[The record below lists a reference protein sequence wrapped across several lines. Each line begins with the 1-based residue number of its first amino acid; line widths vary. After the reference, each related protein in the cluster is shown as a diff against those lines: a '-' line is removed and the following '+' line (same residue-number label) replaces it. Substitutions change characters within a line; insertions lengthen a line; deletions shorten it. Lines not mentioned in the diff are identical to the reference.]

1 MRVLFICSILFA
13 VAAFLAVSAPHIIMA
28 AEAGKDFLQG
38 KTDPSVMGIS
48 IADYNRYLKYGAIAG
63 SIWTVYAVIFAVLGI
78 LL

>member
-28 AEAGKDFLQG
+28 AEFGKDFLQG
-38 KTDPSVMGIS
+38 KTDPSIMGVS
-48 IADYNRYLKYGAIAG
+48 IADYTRYMKYGAIAG
-63 SIWTVYAVIFAVLGI
+63 TIWTVYAVIFAVMGF